1 MRRREFISLL
11 GGVAAAWPLP
21 VSGQQAMPVIGFL
34 NGQTA
39 ADLHHVV
46 AAFHRG
52 LNENGY
58 IEGQNVTIEFR
69 WAGGQVDALPA
80 LAAELVRRQVT
91 VIAATGGDASA
102 LAAKAATAAIP
113 IVFTIGG
120 DPVDLGLVASLSR
133 PDTNVT
139 GITQFT
145 AALETKR
152 LELLHQLLPKAT
164 AIALLVN
171 PSNPNVAPQL
181 RDAPTAS
188 QSIGLQ
194 LHVVRA
200 STESGIESAFA
211 ILGQRKF
218 DALLVASDPFF
229 NSRREQLVALSAR
242 FALPTIYH
250 QREFAVA
257 GGLMTYGTSVT
268 DMYRQAGMYVAKI
281 LKGAKPAELPVM
293 QPTRFELVINLK
305 TATSLGVD
313 VPDKLL
319 ALADEVI
326 E

>member
-1 MRRREFISLL
+1 MKRREFLSLL

-39 ADLHHVV
+39 TDLPHVV

-133 PDTNVT
+133 PGTNVT

-152 LELLHQLLPKAT
+152 LELLHQLLPNAT
-164 AIALLVN
+164 SIALLVN

-181 RDAPTAS
+181 RDAPAAG

-194 LHVVRA
+194 VLVVRA
-200 STESGIESAFA
+200 NTESGIESAFA
-211 ILGQRKF
+211 VLGQRKI

-242 FALPTIYH
+242 LALPTIYH

-268 DMYRQAGMYVAKI
+268 DMYRQAGTYAAKI

-305 TATSLGVD
+305 TATSLGID